1 MKTLFTKGTVCFK
14 LKVIFLLVFTLLFLK
29 TRSFADIPEEIYTP
43 RIIPVFSVFDLLNR
57 SDEPLGD
64 FQTITIPLKRAGRL
78 FLIEAR
84 IDDQVG
90 NLIFDTGASGLVL
103 NKTYFRKY
111 VSEEKPAGGGIT
123 GSAGKIFRTTV
134 KRIEISDLFYENVA
148 ADLMDLGHIE
158 NRRGVKIIGLFGLN
172 MIDKFE
178 VIFDA
183 NKSELQLIRIDKKGN
198 RLSPQPSE
206 FKYDFTQTMETKY
219 NIMLVKGKIGDK
231 MLNFCLDTGAES
243 NVISSDVSKKVMNT
257 IQINRRSGMGGA
269 GAASQ
274 EVLYGTMNEFE
285 FGDHQFGNMQ
295 TVVTS
300 LDLMCESYGC
310 SIDGMLGYDFW
321 KKGIFCIN
329 FRKNEISFSIGKGDT
344 K

>member
-1 MKTLFTKGTVCFK
+1 MVPGTGFNKYKVVC
-14 LKVIFLLVFTLLFLK
+14 LLVLTL
-29 TRSFADIPEEIYTP
+29 SFGEPGIYADIPDGVHIT
-43 RIIPVFSVFDLLNR
+43 RVKTALSVINPLDL

-64 FQTITIPLKRAGRL
+64 FQMLTIPLKRAGRL

-84 IDDQVG
+84 IDGQVG

-111 VSEEKPAGGGIT
+111 VGDDKPAGGGIT
-123 GSAGKIFRTTV
+123 GSSGKILRTVV
-134 KRIEISDLFYENVA
+134 KRIEISDLFYENVP

-158 NRRGVKIIGLFGLN
+158 NRRGIKVLGLFGLN

-183 NKSELQLIRIDKKGN
+183 NKSELQLIRIDKQGN
-198 RLSPQPSE
+198 RISSQPSE
-206 FKYDFTQTMETKY
+206 IKYDFTQVMDTKY
-219 NIMLVKGKIGDK
+219 NIMLVRGKIGDK

-243 NVISSDVSKKVMNT
+243 NVISADVSKKVMNT

-269 GAASQ
+269 GAASN

-285 FGDHQFGNMQ
+285 FGEHQFGNMQ

-300 LDLMCESYGC
+300 LDVMCESYGC

-321 KKGIFCIN
+321 QKGIFCFN
-329 FRKNEISFSIGKGDT
+329 FRKSEISFSLAKGD
-344 K
+344 KK

>member
-1 MKTLFTKGTVCFK
+1 MRIRYFQRTSLYKVICLFT
-14 LKVIFLLVFTLLFLK
+14 LSILSIK
-29 TRSFADIPEEIYTP
+29 TGIYADIPDVIYVP
-43 RIIPVFSVFDLLNR
+43 RVKTTFSVSFLPDM

-64 FQTITIPLKRAGRL
+64 FQMLTIPLKRAGRL

-111 VSEEKPAGGGIT
+111 VSDEKPAGGGIT
-123 GSAGKIFRTTV
+123 GASGKIFRTKV
-134 KRIEISDLFYENVA
+134 KKIEISDLFYQNVA

-158 NRRGVKIIGLFGLN
+158 NRRGVKILGLFGLN

-178 VIFDA
+178 VIFNA
-183 NKSELQLIRIDKKGN
+183 NTSELQLFRVDKEGA
-198 RLSPQPSE
+198 RLNDLPSE
-206 FKYDFTQTMETKY
+206 LKYDFTQKMDTKY
-219 NIMLVKGKIGDK
+219 NIMVVRGKIGEK

-243 NVISSDVSKKVMNT
+243 NVISSDVSKKVMST

-269 GAASQ
+269 GAASE
-274 EVLYGTMNEFE
+274 EVLFGTMSEFE
-285 FGDHQFGNMQ
+285 FGEHQFGNMQ

-300 LDLMCESYGC
+300 LDAMCESYGC

-321 KKGIFCIN
+321 QKGIFCFN
-329 FRKNEISFSIGKGDT
+329 FRKSEISFSLAKGD
-344 K
+344 KK